1 LRSINALRRASQPG
15 KGAYGM
21 TLPRKG
27 LATQNAGI
35 KKPAEPELG
44 GPKNLRTLEGLGGS
58 LDFDGLEASGRLA
71 NVVAREALDAL
82 SGLQKQG
89 NHPATGQSGYSEEGM
104 TEVHAGEAGGDT
116 DPDEKI
122 VAHDNFLTRRGLRGH
137 PRPYVKEVS
146 YKNRNSSTKIS
157 KRLDFFCKRQN
168 PDRNL
173 IDNAFLT
180 TPG

>member
-1 LRSINALRRASQPG
+1 MRSINALRRASQPG
-15 KGAYGM
+15 KGAYGK

-27 LATQNAGI
+27 LATQKAGI
-35 KKPAEPELG
+35 KKPAEPEFG

-58 LDFDGLEASGRLA
+58 LDFNGLEASGRLA
-71 NVVAREALDAL
+71 NVVAREALDTL
-82 SGLQKQG
+82 SGLQEQG
-89 NHPATGQSGYSEEGM
+89 NHPATGQSGYSQERM
-104 TEVHAGEAGGDT
+104 TEVHAGEASGDT

-122 VAHDNFLTRRGLRGH
+122 MAHDNFLTRRGLRGH

-168 PDRNL
+168 TDINL